1 MGFGCGRD
9 AGCNDAVSGIFKMD
23 YSELGLFSSYKQ
35 LWLPAVTSLAGKI
48 TIKKA
53 QGGKGKGRQ
62 RTAAGDS
69 TTGRGRAEQEQVHRV
84 ERAFSCSF
92 PFRCQIALQQREQN
106 ATRPPGSPSWS
117 STRLTERRRAGAML
131 QLVQSTS
138 FISLQLL
145 LIDVT
150 QSPWISF
157 VSLLRSW
164 AAAPRPAKKETRQ
177 KPCLEVALFMTAE
190 RWTLT

>member
-9 AGCNDAVSGIFKMD
+9 AGYNDAVSEAFSRWD

-35 LWLPAVTSLAGKI
+35 PWLPAVTSLAGKI
-48 TIKKA
+48 TINKA

-84 ERAFSCSF
+84 ERAFCSF
-92 PFRCQIALQQREQN
+92 PFHCQIALQQRVQN

-131 QLVQSTS
+131 QLVQSTN

-150 QSPWISF
+150 QSSWISF
-157 VSLLRSW
+157 VSPLRSR

-177 KPCLEVALFMTAE
+177 KPRLQVALLMTAE
-190 RWTLT
+190 RRTLT